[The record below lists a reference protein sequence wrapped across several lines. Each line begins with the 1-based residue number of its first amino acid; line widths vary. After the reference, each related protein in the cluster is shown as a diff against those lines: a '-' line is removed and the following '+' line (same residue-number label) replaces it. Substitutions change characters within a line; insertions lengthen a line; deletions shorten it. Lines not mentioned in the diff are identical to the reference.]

1 MHCLT
6 DPLQWIGG
14 SARQTGKF
22 EAKTR
27 QDKAL
32 PQLKIEIFAKQ
43 KYFCNF
49 SFKSLIGRFVIT

>member
-14 SARQTGKF
+14 GVRQTGKF

-32 PQLKIEIFAKQ
+32 PQLKVEILQ
-43 KYFCNF
+43 N
-49 SFKSLIGRFVIT
+49 KSISAIFHSSH